1 MSYLEIRGAGF
12 KGRESGDTNL
22 GKVSAILMGLE
33 QGVCLE
39 KKICYLPQRKAA
51 VSRQSE
57 KEALG
62 SGILVE

>member
-22 GKVSAILMGLE
+22 GKASAILMRLE

-39 KKICYLPQRKAA
+39 KRKMCYVPQRKAA

-57 KEALG
+57 KEAL
-62 SGILVE
+62 VE